1 MVSVE
6 QISMEF
12 SARAVLED
20 VSFQINAKEKIALV
34 GKNGAGKS
42 TLLKILA
49 GRQIPTSGKVVAPKE
64 MKVGYLPQHLLTND
78 ERTVRE
84 EAELAFED
92 VLRQRKR
99 VEELSN
105 RMAEREDYDSQ
116 EYLKLIEE
124 LTHATE
130 RLQMMGGDEC
140 EAELEK
146 TLMGLGFTRGDFDR
160 RTSEFSG
167 GWRMRVE
174 LAKILLSKPDLLLL
188 DEPTNHLDIE
198 SIEWFEGFL
207 KTSGA
212 AVVLVSHD
220 RAFIN
225 RVTGRTIE
233 ISLGRIFDYKVSY
246 DEYVTLRAER
256 REQQLRAYRN
266 QQKMI
271 AETEDF
277 IERFRYKATKS
288 VQVQSRIKQLA
299 KLQMVEVDEED
310 TSALNLRFPPSPR
323 SGQIPVE
330 IEGLSKSYGNVNA
343 LENVSLIINRG
354 EKVAFVGKN
363 GEGKSTLVKCIMN
376 EIGDYTGKLKIG
388 HNVQIGYFAQNQA
401 SLLDGEITVFDTI
414 DRVAVGDV
422 RTKIRDILAAFMFKG
437 EDIEK
442 KVKVLS
448 GGERSRLAMIRLLLS
463 PVNLLILDEPTNH
476 LDMASKDVLKRAIRE
491 FDGTAIVVSHD
502 RDFLDGLV
510 DKIYEFKNH
519 RIREYIGGIYEFL
532 NHKRMENLDAL
543 NATARK
549 EEGSGLNAESTE
561 KKKQNQLSYEQH
573 KQATR
578 EMRKLQ
584 KQVEEVEKEIEKID
598 IAIKE
603 IEGELSNPEKAQDAE
618 LFQRYERL
626 KREQEQKMY
635 EWEILSESVQKSS
648 NEGVVD

>member
-1 MVSVE
+1 M
-6 QISMEF
+6 
-12 SARAVLED
+12 
-20 VSFQINAKEKIALV
+20 
-34 GKNGAGKS
+34 
-42 TLLKILA
+42 
-49 GRQIPTSGKVVAPKE
+49 
-64 MKVGYLPQHLLTND
+64 
-78 ERTVRE
+78 
-84 EAELAFED
+84 
-92 VLRQRKR
+92 
-99 VEELSN
+99 
-105 RMAEREDYDSQ
+105 
-116 EYLKLIEE
+116 
-124 LTHATE
+124 
-130 RLQMMGGDEC
+130 
-140 EAELEK
+140 
-146 TLMGLGFTRGDFDR
+146 
-160 RTSEFSG
+160 
-167 GWRMRVE
+167 
-174 LAKILLSKPDLLLL
+174 
-188 DEPTNHLDIE
+188 
-198 SIEWFEGFL
+198 
-207 KTSGA
+207 
-212 AVVLVSHD
+212 
-220 RAFIN
+220 
-225 RVTGRTIE
+225 
-233 ISLGRIFDYKVSY
+233 
-246 DEYVTLRAER
+246 
-256 REQQLRAYRN
+256 
-266 QQKMI
+266 
-271 AETEDF
+271 
-277 IERFRYKATKS
+277 
-288 VQVQSRIKQLA
+288 
-299 KLQMVEVDEED
+299 
-310 TSALNLRFPPSPR
+310 
-323 SGQIPVE
+323 
-330 IEGLSKSYGNVNA
+330 NA

-532 NHKRMENLDAL
+532 NYKRMENLDAL

-573 KQATR
+573 KQAAR

-598 IAIKE
+598 VAIKE

>member
-225 RVTGRTIE
+225 RVTGRTIK

-532 NHKRMENLDAL
+532 NYKRMENLDAL

-573 KQATR
+573 KQAAR

-598 IAIKE
+598 VAIKE